1 MNRQLFIDAGTFLG
15 KVWEL
20 AKPYWKSDEKGR
32 AWALLVA
39 IVALT
44 LGLVYVDVL
53 FNEWNRVFYNAL
65 EQKNYQDFK
74 DLLLWFSFL
83 AVLFIAGAIYKLYLT
98 QMLTMRWRAWLTN
111 QYLQEWL
118 DKQIYYRLQL
128 DAHGTDNPDQRIA
141 EDLRLFT
148 AGTLQLGFGIL
159 SSVVTLLSFM
169 AILWAVSGP
178 ITLMGITI
186 PGYMLWA
193 AVIYAIVGSV
203 LTHFVGRPLIGLN
216 FQQERLEAD
225 FRFNLV
231 RLRENAEGVALYRGE
246 DTEGKSLGTRFER
259 IRLNW
264 WGLMHY
270 TRKLTGFQS
279 GYSQIAIIFPF
290 IVAAPRYFSGVITLG
305 QVMQIASAFGS
316 VQNALSWFV
325 NSYDNLASW
334 KASVDRLLTFQSAL
348 DKTAEEVDRH
358 EGVQVQET
366 PAPGNIHSQGL
377 QLALPNGQ
385 PLLSGASFAIAP
397 AERVLL
403 TGPSGSGKSTLFR
416 AIAGIW
422 PYGEGSVEVPAG
434 ASRLFLPQKPYIP
447 VGTLRDAV
455 SFPEPAG
462 KFSDEDI
469 NKALDDCQ
477 LSPFKSRL
485 DEMQNW
491 SLTLSGG
498 EQQRLALARAL
509 LHKPDYLFLDE
520 ATSAQDEP
528 TEAHLYTMLKQR
540 LPNTAI
546 VSIAHR
552 STVAAFHARKLALV
566 QEGGATRLADG
577 SAAQPA

>member
-65 EQKNYQDFK
+65 EQKNYQDF
-74 DLLLWFSFL
+74 
-83 AVLFIAGAIYKLYLT
+83 
-98 QMLTMRWRAWLTN
+98 
-111 QYLQEWL
+111 
-118 DKQIYYRLQL
+118 
-128 DAHGTDNPDQRIA
+128 

-264 WGLMHY
+264 WGLMH
-270 TRKLTGFQS
+270 
-279 GYSQIAIIFPF
+279 
-290 IVAAPRYFSGVITLG
+290 
-305 QVMQIASAFGS
+305 
-316 VQNALSWFV
+316 
-325 NSYDNLASW
+325 
-334 KASVDRLLTFQSAL
+334 
-348 DKTAEEVDRH
+348 
-358 EGVQVQET
+358 
-366 PAPGNIHSQGL
+366 
-377 QLALPNGQ
+377 
-385 PLLSGASFAIAP
+385 
-397 AERVLL
+397 
-403 TGPSGSGKSTLFR
+403 
-416 AIAGIW
+416 
-422 PYGEGSVEVPAG
+422 
-434 ASRLFLPQKPYIP
+434 
-447 VGTLRDAV
+447 
-455 SFPEPAG
+455 
-462 KFSDEDI
+462 
-469 NKALDDCQ
+469 
-477 LSPFKSRL
+477 
-485 DEMQNW
+485 
-491 SLTLSGG
+491 
-498 EQQRLALARAL
+498 
-509 LHKPDYLFLDE
+509 
-520 ATSAQDEP
+520 
-528 TEAHLYTMLKQR
+528 
-540 LPNTAI
+540 
-546 VSIAHR
+546 
-552 STVAAFHARKLALV
+552 
-566 QEGGATRLADG
+566 
-577 SAAQPA
+577 